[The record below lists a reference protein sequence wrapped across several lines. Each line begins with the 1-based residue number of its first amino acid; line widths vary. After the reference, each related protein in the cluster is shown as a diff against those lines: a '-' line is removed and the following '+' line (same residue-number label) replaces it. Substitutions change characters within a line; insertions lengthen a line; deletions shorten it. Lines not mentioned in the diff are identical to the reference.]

1 MKSEEIQ
8 QALARPD
15 ESTIE
20 RIMRAAA
27 AMYRERGYER
37 SSMSALARRVGISA
51 PALYYYFASKEEIL
65 AAFLEYTLKDLHRT
79 LSVSERGQSWSEK
92 LSSFVNALV
101 RWQLQQS
108 PFPGAYDQIFA
119 LGHLRQSLPAE
130 MRERVVSIEREIYK
144 LCKNIIVGGIA
155 SGEFRRVP
163 VQPTAFAIFG
173 VGDYILSWYRHDGKL
188 SPSDLA
194 RTYVDLVRA
203 MLSKDSHGTATTP
216 TQPSGAPARAGRAA
230 SPKRTGPDPAV
241 ASRSGRTRKS

>member
-8 QALARPD
+8 QALARRD

-65 AAFLEYTLKDLHRT
+65 AAFLEYTLNDLHRT
-79 LSVSERGQSWSEK
+79 LSMAERGQNWSEK

-130 MRERVVSIEREIYK
+130 MRERVLSIEREIYK
-144 LCKNIIVGGIA
+144 LCKNIIVGGMA

-188 SPSDLA
+188 SPAELA
-194 RTYVDLVRA
+194 RTYVDLVAA
-203 MLSKDSHGTATTP
+203 MLSQDRDGVAAAPPHPA
-216 TQPSGAPARAGRAA
+216 GAAARRGRAA
-230 SPKRTGPDPAV
+230 PRQAKDTSAAAGRGT
-241 ASRSGRTRKS
+241 RTRKS